1 MVGVRGGSAVAHL
14 AHPPKTRVVCAT
26 AERGPMTFGAML
38 RRIPWPTGLSARLL
52 GLTALFVMFAEL
64 LILGPSLAGFHENWL
79 IVRTRLAEEASV
91 AVELAPPGAISQRKT
106 AELLE
111 GAGVV
116 TVAVSSHGT
125 RRLLLAAPRMDKTP
139 DLIDLR
145 DRNALAKFAA
155 PWWTLLSGDG
165 RMLRIVARPQF
176 RDGDFVEIVT
186 PEAPLRR
193 DLLAYLSTLL
203 ASSVFISLV
212 SGLLV
217 YVSLN
222 AVLVRPMRRITLAM
236 ERFRAR
242 PEDPT
247 ARLKS
252 SGRKDEIGRA
262 ESELDR
268 MQEDLL
274 AALRS
279 RARLAALGEAVAKI
293 NHDLRNMLT
302 SAQFV
307 SERLAGSGDPKVT
320 QALPRLERAL
330 DRAVRLASGVLAYGK
345 SGEAAPEP
353 VHQDLAL
360 VIQDAGEEAGLEA
373 GGVALHLTLDAG
385 LRVYA
390 DADQLHRILVNLFR
404 NARQAMEVVADAGAS
419 TKRDI
424 YVTAEAGD
432 GFTRIEVADTGPGL
446 PERAKARLF
455 QAFSGSQRPDGAG
468 LGLAIA
474 RELAQGHGGDLSL
487 IASNAAGARFE
498 LRLPTAPVSEVP

>member
-1 MVGVRGGSAVAHL
+1 
-14 AHPPKTRVVCAT
+14 
-26 AERGPMTFGAML
+26 MTFGAML

-176 RDGDFVEIVT
+176 RDGDFIEIVT

-236 ERFRAR
+236 ERF
-242 PEDPT
+242 
-247 ARLKS
+247 
-252 SGRKDEIGRA
+252 
-262 ESELDR
+262 
-268 MQEDLL
+268 
-274 AALRS
+274 

-404 NARQAMEVVADAGAS
+404 NARQAMEAVADAGAS

-474 RELAQGHGGDLSL
+474 RELAQGHGGDLNL
-487 IASNAAGARFE
+487 IASSAAGARFE
-498 LRLPTAPVSEVP
+498 LRLPTAPVPEVP